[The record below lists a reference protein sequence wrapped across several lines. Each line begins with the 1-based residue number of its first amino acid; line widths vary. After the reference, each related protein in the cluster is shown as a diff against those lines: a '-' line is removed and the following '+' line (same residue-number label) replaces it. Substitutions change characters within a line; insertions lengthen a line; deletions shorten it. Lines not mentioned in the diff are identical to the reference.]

1 LVLERR
7 IYPKTK
13 TEKSKEDRGFDF
25 SYILTIL
32 SYIGVFILGL
42 IFPKDLIYKL
52 KKEENSFRE
61 KVKSAKDI
69 KELLK
74 ILILEDREKYSKI
87 IEKLEENIYQNEN
100 IELGDIKKELS
111 SSSHNFIIILSSSVH
126 LIIFFDVFFVE
137 CF

>member
-1 LVLERR
+1 MVLERR

>member
-1 LVLERR
+1 
-7 IYPKTK
+7 
-13 TEKSKEDRGFDF
+13 
-25 SYILTIL
+25 
-32 SYIGVFILGL
+32 LGL

-126 LIIFFDVFFVE
+126 LIIWMYFVNVLINDITK
-137 CF
+137 FINSKMIIQTIR